1 MRNAFQVS
9 LSTLLVATLLVA
21 LGLTSYA
28 DDIVRIGVIAD
39 VHAHDAD
46 SPAEGKVMTNY
57 GERLSVFVEA
67 MNAWPAE
74 TVVELGDLV
83 NGNFILGA
91 LGDAARIPG
100 ILEDAMGY
108 LDPLDCPLVHVIGN
122 HDVYDL
128 DKATYLEI
136 LGEQTTYYSFDLGAF
151 HFVVL
156 DVQFETTGEPLAHT
170 FWRVLG
176 TVPEFELHWLREDLA
191 ARDRPTVVLVHQ
203 PIDSELD
210 TLAGGPPIS
219 NNHEVQALLEEAGNV
234 IAVFQGHDH
243 ENRYAE
249 INGIHYVT
257 FVEFTDHVGGSPVS
271 FAYVQLDATA
281 RTITIDGVGLQES
294 WQLTY

>member
-1 MRNAFQVS
+1 MRTAFRITFPV
-9 LSTLLVATLLVA
+9 LLVAMSMYAGGATA
-21 LGLTSYA
+21 DA
-28 DDIVRIGVIAD
+28 DDVVRIGVIAD

-57 GERLSVFVEA
+57 GERLAVFVEA

-83 NGNFILGA
+83 NGNFIMGP

-100 ILEDAMGY
+100 ILEDAMTY
-108 LDPLDCPLVHVIGN
+108 FEPLGCPLVHVIGN

-128 DKATYLEI
+128 DKPTYLEI
-136 LGEQTTYYSFDLGAF
+136 LGEEATYYSFDLGAF

-156 DVQFETTGEPLAHT
+156 DAQFETTGEPLAYT

-176 TVPEFELHWLREDLA
+176 TVPTFELDWLRADLA
-191 ARDRPTVVLVHQ
+191 STEKPTVVLVHQ
-203 PIDSELD
+203 PIDSEFD

-234 IAVFQGHDH
+234 VAVFQGHDH
-243 ENRYAE
+243 ENRYE
-249 INGIHYVT
+249 QINGIHYVT

-271 FAYVQLDATA
+271 FATVELDAAA
-281 RTITIDGVGLQES
+281 RTITIDGVGMQES
-294 WQLTY
+294 LQFTY